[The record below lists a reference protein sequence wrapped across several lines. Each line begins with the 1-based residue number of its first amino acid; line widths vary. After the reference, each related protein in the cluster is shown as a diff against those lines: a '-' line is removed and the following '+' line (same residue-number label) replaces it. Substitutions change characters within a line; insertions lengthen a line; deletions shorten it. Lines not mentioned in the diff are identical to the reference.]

1 MSKNLL
7 CIFSCRCIPRRFSQR
22 CPVNGND
29 VVVAGV
35 EVALLEG
42 LDPRGDGAIREAVY
56 QDFGGVTSTSNEM
69 KVFKIFL

>member
-1 MSKNLL
+1 MSRQIVTSGLL
-7 CIFSCRCIPRRFSQR
+7 LK
-22 CPVNGND
+22 PVNRND

-69 KVFKIFL
+69 KVV